1 MSFVHFSIQFL
12 LFFPPCVKK
21 PPSIRDISPSSVIH
35 VENIFSRFVSCLL
48 MLLALFLTEWKH
60 NFTQVQLINFFMKK
74 KTCILVYMQE

>member
-35 VENIFSRFVSCLL
+35 VENIFSRFITWLLILLLGHSVRQKVNVSIS
-48 MLLALFLTEWKH
+48 
-60 NFTQVQLINFFMKK
+60 FTQSHLSVFSFITFGL
-74 KTCILVYMQE
+74 